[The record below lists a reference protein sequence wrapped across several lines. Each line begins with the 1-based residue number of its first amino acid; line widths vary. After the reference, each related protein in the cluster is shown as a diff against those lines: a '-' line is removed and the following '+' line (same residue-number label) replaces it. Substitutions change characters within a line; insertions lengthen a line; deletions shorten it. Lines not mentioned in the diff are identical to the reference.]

1 MDQKNIFGNNKMKR
15 YFFSICFLFLS
26 NFTNLNAVEN
36 KIEFKVN
43 NEIITTLDIFAEIR
57 YLETINDEFRKL
69 KKNQAFEIAKKSLIR
84 EKIKEIELKKDIEK
98 ITIDNDLLNKIIVNN
113 FKKNEIKSISDFDNF
128 FLLIDID
135 PNFIKK
141 KISIEVSWNQMIYSK
156 FSKNIKIDKKL
167 ILSDL
172 QNKSIQKEYLLSEIL
187 FNLNENEKLV
197 QKFNFL
203 KEEINKKN
211 FSQTALEHSISESA
225 NKGGKLG
232 WIKEASIN
240 VKIKKVLNQTEI
252 DNYTSPIVIP
262 GGFLIL
268 KLEDIRE
275 TNIDYDINDELQ
287 KIVKKQTNEQL
298 NQFSNIYFSKV
309 KKDVSI
315 NEL

>member
-1 MDQKNIFGNNKMKR
+1 M
-15 YFFSICFLFLS
+15 
-26 NFTNLNAVEN
+26 
-36 KIEFKVN
+36 
-43 NEIITTLDIFAEIR
+43 
-57 YLETINDEFRKL
+57 
-69 KKNQAFEIAKKSLIR
+69 
-84 EKIKEIELKKDIEK
+84 
-98 ITIDNDLLNKIIVNN
+98 
-113 FKKNEIKSISDFDNF
+113 
-128 FLLIDID
+128 
-135 PNFIKK
+135 
-141 KISIEVSWNQMIYSK
+141 
-156 FSKNIKIDKKL
+156 
-167 ILSDL
+167 
-172 QNKSIQKEYLLSEIL
+172 
-187 FNLNENEKLV
+187 V

-203 KEEINKKN
+203 KEEIDKKN

-232 WIKEASIN
+232 WIKETSIN
-240 VKIKKVLNQTEI
+240 VKIKKALNQTEI

-275 TNIDYDINDELQ
+275 TNIDYDLNDELQ

>member
-1 MDQKNIFGNNKMKR
+1 MKKLKIIFTALIYSLLIIHNS
-15 YFFSICFLFLS
+15 YSL
-26 NFTNLNAVEN
+26 EN
-36 KIEFKVN
+36 KILFKIN
-43 NEIITTLDIFAEIR
+43 NEIITTFDIFTEIK
-57 YLETINDEFRKL
+57 YLEIINDEFRKL
-69 KKNQAFEIAKKSLIR
+69 KETQAFEVAKKSLIR
-84 EKIKEIELKKDIEK
+84 EKIKEIELKKNIEEIK
-98 ITIDNDLLNKIIVNN
+98 IDNDLLNKLILNY
-113 FKKNEIKSISDFDNF
+113 FEKNGIKSISEFESY
-128 FLLIDID
+128 FLLNDID

-172 QNKSIQKEYLLSEIL
+172 QNKSVQKEYLLSEIL

-203 KEEINKKN
+203 KEEIDKKN

-232 WIKEASIN
+232 WIKETSIN
-240 VKIKKVLNQTEI
+240 VKIKKALNQTEI

-275 TNIDYDINDELQ
+275 TNIDYDLNDELQ

>member
-1 MDQKNIFGNNKMKR
+1 
-15 YFFSICFLFLS
+15 
-26 NFTNLNAVEN
+26 
-36 KIEFKVN
+36 
-43 NEIITTLDIFAEIR
+43 
-57 YLETINDEFRKL
+57 
-69 KKNQAFEIAKKSLIR
+69 
-84 EKIKEIELKKDIEK
+84 
-98 ITIDNDLLNKIIVNN
+98 
-113 FKKNEIKSISDFDNF
+113 
-128 FLLIDID
+128 
-135 PNFIKK
+135 
-141 KISIEVSWNQMIYSK
+141 MIYSK

-172 QNKSIQKEYLLSEIL
+172 QKKSAQKEYLLSEIL

-240 VKIKKVLNQTEI
+240 VKIKKSLNQTEI

-275 TNIDYDINDELQ
+275 TNINYDLNDELQ

-298 NQFSNIYFSKV
+298 NQFSNIYFRKV
-309 KKDVSI
+309 KKDVLI

>member
-1 MDQKNIFGNNKMKR
+1 MKKLKIIILGLICLLLITNNS
-15 YFFSICFLFLS
+15 YSL
-26 NFTNLNAVEN
+26 EN
-36 KIEFKVN
+36 KILFKIN

-141 KISIEVSWNQMIYSK
+141 KISIEVLWNQMIYSK
-156 FSKNIKIDKKL
+156 FSKNIKINKKS
-167 ILSDL
+167 ILNDL
-172 QNKSIQKEYLLSEIL
+172 QNNSVQKEYLLSEIL
-187 FNLNENEKLV
+187 FSLNENEKLD

-203 KEEINKKN
+203 KKEINEKN
-211 FSQTALEHSISESA
+211 FSQAALVHSISDSA

-232 WIKEASIN
+232 WIKETSIN
-240 VKIKKVLNQTEI
+240 VKLKKSLNETAI
-252 DNYTSPIVIP
+252 GDYTYPIIIP

-275 TNIDYDINDELQ
+275 TNIDYDLNDELERIR
-287 KIVKKQTNEQL
+287 KN
-298 NQFSNIYFSKV
+298 
-309 KKDVSI
+309 SI
-315 NEL
+315 DI

>member
-1 MDQKNIFGNNKMKR
+1 MKKLKIIFIALIYSLLIIYNS
-15 YFFSICFLFLS
+15 YSL
-26 NFTNLNAVEN
+26 EN
-36 KIEFKVN
+36 KILFKIN
-43 NEIITTLDIFAEIR
+43 NEIITTFDIFAEIK
-57 YLETINDEFRKL
+57 YLETINDEFGKL
-69 KKNQAFEIAKKSLIR
+69 KETQAFEVAKKSLIR
-84 EKIKEIELKKDIEK
+84 EKIKEIELKKNIEEIK
-98 ITIDNDLLNKIIVNN
+98 IDNELLNKLILNY
-113 FKKNEIKSISDFDNF
+113 FEKNGIKSISEFESY
-128 FLLIDID
+128 FLLNDID

-172 QNKSIQKEYLLSEIL
+172 QNKSVQKEYLLSEIL

-240 VKIKKVLNQTEI
+240 VKIKKSLNQTEI

-275 TNIDYDINDELQ
+275 TNINYDLNDELQ

-298 NQFSNIYFSKV
+298 NQFSNIYFRKV
-309 KKDVSI
+309 KKDVLI